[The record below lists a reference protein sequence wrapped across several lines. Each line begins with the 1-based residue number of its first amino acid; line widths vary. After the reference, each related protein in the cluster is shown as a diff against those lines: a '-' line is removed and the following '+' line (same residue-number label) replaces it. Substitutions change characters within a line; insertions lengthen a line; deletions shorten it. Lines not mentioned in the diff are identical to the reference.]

1 MDTQFE
7 SERIHKRKNK
17 RVKKKMNDEVLLSL
31 KVLEKPLILR
41 KMEDK
46 QLNVWVKLITIDTYK
61 TFYKQ
66 VLVSSGSTSS
76 YIS

>member
-46 QLNVWVKLITIDTYK
+46 QLNV
-61 TFYKQ
+61 
-66 VLVSSGSTSS
+66 
-76 YIS
+76 

>member
-46 QLNVWVKLITIDTYK
+46 QLNVWVKLITIDIYK

-76 YIS
+76 